1 MEINKN
7 ISFDEA
13 DLNLEKAYA
22 ILEQY
27 RSNAYIDHNELS
39 EMDLKMIAV
48 NHEHNSLLFC
58 AAIDY
63 LAAAMNGLEQQLN
76 NN

>member
-1 MEINKN
+1 MNVAQLENLNEID
-7 ISFDEA
+7 IS
-13 DLNLEKAYA
+13 LEKAYA

-27 RSNAYIDHNELS
+27 RSNAYVDNNELS
-39 EMDLKMIAV
+39 EIDLKMIAT

>member
-27 RSNAYIDHNELS
+27 RNNVCIDHNELS

-63 LAAAMNGLEQQLN
+63 LAAAMNGLEQLLN